1 MATTLAKISIKDNSS
16 WNTYLNLI
24 YPVGSVYFA
33 SNNTSPATRFGGTWA
48 AISNSKYL
56 RLVNSYTSGG
66 QSDNKIPT
74 ASLPSHTHSQY
85 PSNETW
91 IAYGSTKD
99 LDNEA
104 NRVLVD
110 GGSTGWGLYVW
121 SKFHLHK
128 NFWIFRRRAS
138 LLSCLPILLL
148 LGADSLTNKL

>member
-1 MATTLAKISIKDNSS
+1 MPTTLAKISIKDTSS
-16 WNTYLNLI
+16 WYTYLNLI

-56 RLVNSYTSGG
+56 RLVNSYTTGG

-85 PSNETW
+85 PIDETW
-91 IAYGSTKD
+91 IAYGSTED

-110 GGSTGWGLYVW
+110 GGSTGWGLYVGPSYTFTKISGYSGGGQAYYPAYQSFYCW
-121 SKFHLHK
+121 V
-128 NFWIFRRRAS
+128 RTA
-138 LLSCLPILLL
+138 
-148 LGADSLTNKL
+148 

>member
-1 MATTLAKISIKDNSS
+1 MATTLAKISIKDSSS

-74 ASLPSHTHSQY
+74 ASLPSHTHNQY
-85 PSNETW
+85 PANEIW
-91 IAYGSTKD
+91 MVYAAQKD
-99 LDNEA
+99 VDNEG
-104 NRVLVD
+104 NKVLI
-110 GGSTGWGLYVW
+110 GWWHNWLG
-121 SKFHLHK
+121 
-128 NFWIFRRRAS
+128 
-138 LLSCLPILLL
+138 ILC
-148 LGADSLTNKL
+148 